1 MNDLFIGGGGLDG
14 ILFIGSL
21 EYLHENNLLDLK
33 RFYGCSIGALIGIL
47 YISGYTP
54 MEILSMVM
62 KLDTKT
68 LIKYDILN
76 LKTNKAILNNDLLD
90 NLISNIPEYSN
101 ITIEEF
107 SQKYGVD
114 INIYATNLTTSEYT
128 NFNNKLFPK
137 IKLKDAIMASMT
149 VPFIFKPVEINGQQY
164 IDGCVKNIIGS
175 PPPEICIL
183 GYSIILKNSTK
194 SYVGEVI
201 KNMIHYS
208 LPNSLYII
216 ECEGGFGGSVDILK
230 SDELLTPSFIFNLY
244 KSGINSAR
252 EQINHVDTTIW
263 E

>member
-33 RFYGCSIGALIGIL
+33 RFYGCSIGALIGVL

-54 MEILSMVM
+54 MEILSLVM
-62 KLDTKT
+62 KMDTKT

-76 LKTNKAILNNDLLD
+76 LKTNKAILNDDLLD
-90 NLISNIPEYSN
+90 NLISNIPDYST
-101 ITIEEF
+101 ISIEEF
-107 SQKYGVD
+107 SQKHGVH
-114 INIYATNLTTSEYT
+114 INIYATNLITGEYT
-128 NFNNKLFPK
+128 NFNNKTFPK
-137 IKLKDAIMASMT
+137 IKLKDAIMATMS
-149 VPFIFKPVEINGQQY
+149 VPFIFKPVEINGEQY
-164 IDGCVKNIIGS
+164 IDGCIKNIMGS

-183 GYSIILKNSTK
+183 GYSIILKNSTNTYLGK
-194 SYVGEVI
+194 VI
-201 KNMIHYS
+201 KNMIHCS

-216 ECEGGFGGSVDILK
+216 ECEGGFSSADILK

-244 KSGINSAR
+244 KSGINFAR
-252 EQINHVDTTIW
+252 EQINYVDTTIW